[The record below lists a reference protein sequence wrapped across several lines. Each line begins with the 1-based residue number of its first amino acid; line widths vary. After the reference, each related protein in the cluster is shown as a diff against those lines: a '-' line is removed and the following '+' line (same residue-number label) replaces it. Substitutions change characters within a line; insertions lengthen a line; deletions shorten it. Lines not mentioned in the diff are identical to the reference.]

1 MLRQESHTYTCKHG
15 FYPRTFSFGKKP
27 EDRDPIVA
35 SGCIWRCPIWGHAW
49 LEASVLFL
57 PAITALKWRF
67 SATPCSLS
75 LHQGAADCALVSRHG
90 NKKGWSGDGKTA
102 GQRWIQED
110 TLDPIDGC
118 QVVHRDG
125 NKDERVNI
133 TFSLLFRPYL
143 GFHWEP
149 EAFVSDY
156 TFKKRLSAHQQTD
169 RCVKWPSSEPSEAE
183 VSFSLCFF
191 CTKYRKITRCGL
203 RRSSQR
209 RPRCPEPLHVWSVST
224 LLLKPSDLLAWPRSG
239 HPAGAEWTSLFFK
252 AFLFFQEWSCSWKKP
267 RRKRPPSVSVS
278 EQYNEGEESE
288 APRVCVCLCVCS
300 RDFFHVFVWNVS
312 VWFVQS
318 EGAWVDV
325 LLPVRIIAHV
335 HWCLGFVWF
344 DGWLLSCSCFWG
356 FGEGWSWKKRPDQQE
371 TQLCYGLNKRQEGV
385 LCVCVFSLNKNP
397 PGNLLLPIKKE
408 PKHLSHPTV
417 SLISSVRLHVYT
429 VLSSVRR
436 DRREF
441 KPGPL
446 ILLTVLLI

>member
-1 MLRQESHTYTCKHG
+1 M
-15 FYPRTFSFGKKP
+15 KKDA
-27 EDRDPIVA
+27 E
-35 SGCIWRCPIWGHAW
+35 
-49 LEASVLFL
+49 
-57 PAITALKWRF
+57 
-67 SATPCSLS
+67 
-75 LHQGAADCALVSRHG
+75 
-90 NKKGWSGDGKTA
+90 KGWSGDGKTA
-102 GQRWIQED
+102 GQSWIQED

-118 QVVHRDG
+118 QVVYRDG

-149 EAFVSDY
+149 EAFLVI
-156 TFKKRLSAHQQTD
+156 TPLKRDFLLINKQTD
-169 RCVKWPSSEPSEAE
+169 VLNGRVVNQVKLKFLFHFASSAPSTEKSLAVGLDVVHSADLCVLNLSMFGLSPHCYWNHQTCWPDPAQVIQQVQSEQVFSLKPFYSFRSEA
-183 VSFSLCFF
+183 VP
-191 CTKYRKITRCGL
+191 G
-203 RRSSQR
+203 RS
-209 RPRCPEPLHVWSVST
+209 PEGNGRL
-224 LLLKPSDLLAWPRSG
+224 LLAWANNIMRVQR
-239 HPAGAEWTSLFFK
+239 A
-252 AFLFFQEWSCSWKKP
+252 
-267 RRKRPPSVSVS
+267 RRP
-278 EQYNEGEESE
+278 
-288 APRVCVCLCVCS
+288 VCVCVCVVVI
-300 RDFFHVFVWNVS
+300 FFMFFVWNVS

-417 SLISSVRLHVYT
+417 SLISSSSCLH
-429 VLSSVRR
+429 SS
-436 DRREF
+436 EF
-441 KPGPL
+441 S
-446 ILLTVLLI
+446 